1 MTSQFTSSP
10 TTISPMSTYTT
21 RREAEA
27 QATSTT
33 LRSDRRFLWL
43 WLTVATMLSVC
54 GNIGHAW
61 LTVPTGS
68 AQALAIGWAAAPPCL
83 LMLAV
88 HALPTLSRMLG
99 SQTTDR
105 LLQTVVWGVTCGA
118 FGWSAFGIHDFTSAL
133 GVPAALAWVAPLVI
147 DLSVFGATR
156 GLVLTA
162 PLVARLKV
170 GAPAPRTA
178 SPQVSKGSTIPSAPR
193 PTTPTAT
200 STAPPAPRNVSPD
213 ATNAPR
219 PAPSTASQGSPDAPT
234 PAPQKGA
241 DAPTP
246 ASDLLHLAEKIVS
259 SRAVRQDARTVTRI
273 LEMSESE
280 SRKAVIERRLGL
292 HHSVITKV
300 LEAAER
306 ERRAA
311 LQVVS

>member
-156 GLVLTA
+156 GLVLTS

-170 GAPAPRTA
+170 GAPTQRAASPQLSKVPVPPAAPRQVTPTATPAAPPAPRTPTPAAPATPRTA
-178 SPQVSKGSTIPSAPR
+178 SPSAQQEPSDA
-193 PTTPTAT
+193 A
-200 STAPPAPRNVSPD
+200 SPD
-213 ATNAPR
+213 PELVAL
-219 PAPSTASQGSPDAPT
+219 ASR
-234 PAPQKGA
+234 
-241 DAPTP
+241 
-246 ASDLLHLAEKIVS
+246 IVS
-259 SRAVRQDARTVTRI
+259 SKVVRQDVRTVARI
-273 LEMSESE
+273 LTLSETE
-280 SRKAVIERRLGL
+280 TRKAVIERELGI
-292 HHSVITKV
+292 HHSVVTKV
-300 LEAAER
+300 LEAAEAQ
-306 ERRAA
+306 RRHGLVA
-311 LQVVS
+311 VS